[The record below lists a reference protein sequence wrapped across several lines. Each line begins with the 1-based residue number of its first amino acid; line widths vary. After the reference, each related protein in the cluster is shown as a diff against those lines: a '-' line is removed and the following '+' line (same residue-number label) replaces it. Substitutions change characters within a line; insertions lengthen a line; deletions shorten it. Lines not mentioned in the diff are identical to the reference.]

1 MEELL
6 DQADAMVRAATTDD
20 YLPRPDF
27 FIPDE
32 YNNALAVRSEV
43 LVLRDDGRGGRGWF
57 AANDLAAGT
66 LLLVA
71 KPLALVMDWQDDE
84 DDEDFE
90 TTRGN
95 GNTNEQHNDGD
106 NIDEDA
112 EDDADGD
119 DDDDDE
125 DAEDGMLEEDK
136 EDNKEPRVNE
146 LLLLEMLG
154 RLSQEPSLW
163 KEKLSTLFPRTEAD
177 VAKLPVWVCHND
189 DVFMQVETLLATMER
204 EHAANPN
211 RHEIDLPIKEIS
223 KRLPLILRYNILS
236 VETCAELLSYPGPDG
251 HAALAGVGLY
261 CEPSFFNH
269 SPRPN
274 VSRWCV
280 GDVMGFTTNQ
290 VVSAGIELCIS
301 YLEHDVL
308 CEPAWR
314 RNRMLAMDFV
324 DVDSS
329 NDDDG
334 HLPHATTLE
343 EGMAPGHAGPDM
355 PVVDSDVQNELMS
368 MDPFARLM
376 AIDELLAQAMGIK
389 QPSDAVVTNNEDS
402 MEQHDSTSSATMET
416 ASTMPLTV
424 DGTLP
429 GDGGNGGGGSDVTP
443 WFQCDVHNLRI
454 LKAIT
459 LDGLGQTSQALA
471 LWEESVRFVEQRLP
485 PLDESSIVLR
495 VQAALCAWHLAGG
508 TVTDAARD
516 HATVACQT
524 HATLFGGSTAQFR
537 RRLGRDLQLAL
548 RPTLQSAAPN
558 SSAVDE
564 LWPL

>member
-6 DQADAMVRAATTDD
+6 DQADAMVRAATSDD
-20 YLPRPDF
+20 TLPRPDF

-32 YNNALAVRSEV
+32 YNNALTIRPEV
-43 LVLRDDGRGGRGWF
+43 LALRDDGRGGRGWF
-57 AANDLAAGT
+57 ATNDLAAGT

-84 DDEDFE
+84 EDEDFDA
-90 TTRGN
+90 TRGS

-112 EDDADGD
+112 ENAAA

-125 DAEDGMLEEDK
+125 DAEDGMLEEEKD
-136 EDNKEPRVNE
+136 DNKEPRVNE

-154 RLSQEPSLW
+154 RLSREPTLW
-163 KEKLSTLFPRTEAD
+163 KDKLSTLFPRTEAD

-189 DVFMQVETLLATMER
+189 DVFMQVESLLATMER
-204 EHAANPN
+204 ERAANPN
-211 RHEIDLPIKEIS
+211 RNEIDLPIKEIS

-236 VETCAELLSYPGPDG
+236 VETCAELLSYPGPEG
-251 HAALAGVGLY
+251 HATLAGVGLY

-290 VVSAGIELCIS
+290 AVTAGTELCIS

-324 DVDSS
+324 DVDIS

-334 HLPHATTLE
+334 HLPHATKLE
-343 EGMAPGHAGPDM
+343 EGMAPGNAGPDM
-355 PVVDSDVQNELMS
+355 PVVDSDVQNELMA
-368 MDPFARLM
+368 MDPFARLL
-376 AIDELLAQAMGIK
+376 AIDELLAQAMGVK
-389 QPSDAVVTNNEDS
+389 QPSDAVTNNEES
-402 MEQHDSTSSATMET
+402 MEHHDSTSSTTMET

-424 DGTLP
+424 DGTLQ
-429 GDGGNGGGGSDVTP
+429 GDGGAGNDVTP

-471 LWEESVRFVEQRLP
+471 LWEESVRFVEERLP

-495 VQAALCAWHLAGG
+495 VQAALCAWQVAGG
-508 TVTDAARD
+508 MVTDAARQ
-516 HATVACQT
+516 HATMACQT
-524 HATLFGGSTAQFR
+524 HAMLFGGGGTARFR
-537 RRLGRDLQLAL
+537 RRLWRDMQLPL
-548 RPTLQSAAPN
+548 RPTLQSATPN